1 MNIAAICKSKW
12 HTIDNKQVECKTAVD
27 NYQYKSQ
34 QAMHYGGGYG
44 GYGGYGYDQYG
55 GGPNFGSSYG
65 QFGGGGKAQGGTGF
79 FFVLFFW
86 SLKVTD
92 KAKHRIQDLN
102 LKIRSKN

>member
-1 MNIAAICKSKW
+1 M
-12 HTIDNKQVECKTAVD
+12 ECKTAVD

-55 GGPNFGSSYG
+55 GGPSFGSSYG

-79 FFVLFFW
+79 LYICRFFLL
-86 SLKVTD
+86 SC
-92 KAKHRIQDLN
+92 
-102 LKIRSKN
+102 

>member
-1 MNIAAICKSKW
+1 M
-12 HTIDNKQVECKTAVD
+12 ECKTAVD

-79 FFVLFFW
+79 FLHLSNF
-86 SLKVTD
+86 LKLEKLEN
-92 KAKHRIQDLN
+92 KARKLKFCQN
-102 LKIRSKN
+102 LKIRPKLK